1 MYAGQVVEQGPSH
14 EVFAAPAH
22 PYTRALAGAFPVIG
36 DHAFRMKPS
45 GLPGDPPDPRHL
57 PGGCPF
63 HPRCPAAVEVCSST
77 PVELWPAGP
86 SRAAAC
92 VHVPGAP
99 VPRVS
104 DGAAPH
110 GERPQGRV
118 PRAATDVARAVDGVD
133 LEMRSGEIVA
143 LVGESGCGKTTLAR
157 SIVGLQRPLSGEVSF
172 RGEQLRYDRRALRE
186 HRQHVQM
193 IFQDPTGALNARQT
207 IYEAVAEGVRIHK
220 LPGDEEEL
228 VAEGLSRAGLRPPE
242 RFFTRYPYEISGGQR
257 QRVIIAGA
265 MVLNPSLLVADEP
278 VSSLD
283 ASVRGEILGL
293 MLGLVRET
301 NIGILVVTH
310 DLGLA
315 WNVADRVAVMYL
327 GRIVE
332 EGPTEEMLTSP
343 RHPYTRA
350 LLSVVPEIEQ
360 MDQQILTGE
369 APDPTRIPP
378 GCRFHPRC
386 PLVESGEA
394 ARMGIEEQCRS
405 DDPLMLPACHAVR

>member
-1 MYAGQVVEQGPSH
+1 MSEAPLLTVRDLKVEFPGQH
-14 EVFAAPAH
+14 
-22 PYTRALAGAFPVIG
+22 
-36 DHAFRMKPS
+36 
-45 GLPGDPPDPRHL
+45 GL
-57 PGGCPF
+57 
-63 HPRCPAAVEVCSST
+63 
-77 PVELWPAGP
+77 
-86 SRAAAC
+86 
-92 VHVPGAP
+92 
-99 VPRVS
+99 
-104 DGAAPH
+104 
-110 GERPQGRV
+110 
-118 PRAATDVARAVDGVD
+118 ARAVDGVN
-133 LEMRSGEIVA
+133 LELRSGEIVA

-157 SIVGLQRPLSGEVSF
+157 SIVGLQRPLAGEVSF
-172 RGEQLRYDRRALRE
+172 RGEPLGYDRRSLRK
-186 HRQHVQM
+186 HRQDVQM

-207 IYEAVAEGVRIHK
+207 IYEAVAEGVRIQK
-220 LPGDEEEL
+220 LPGDEEQL

-301 NIGILVVTH
+301 DIGILVVTH

-332 EGPTEEMLTSP
+332 EGPTEEMLTAP

-350 LLSVVPEIEQ
+350 LLSVVPEIAQ
-360 MDQQILTGE
+360 MEQQILTGE
-369 APDPTRIPP
+369 APDPTRIPA

-394 ARMGIEEQCRS
+394 ARLGIEEQCRN
-405 DDPLMLPACHAVR
+405 DDPLMVPACHAVR